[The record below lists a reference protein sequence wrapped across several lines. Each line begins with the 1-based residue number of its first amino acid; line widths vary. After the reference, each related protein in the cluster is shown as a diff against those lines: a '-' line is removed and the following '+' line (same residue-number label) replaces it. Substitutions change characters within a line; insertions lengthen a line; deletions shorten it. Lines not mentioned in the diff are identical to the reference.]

1 MKLGIRIVIVV
12 VGLVVAFTLSVTLFG
27 SWWRFPHMPT
37 AEEWS
42 ALFGASALG
51 ALFFAWHQIRQVDRS
66 NRELINTNELM
77 RRANVE
83 TIRPRVQVSLDT
95 TRTVNK
101 VRGGKVE
108 GNIFVSLKNIGAS
121 PAHDLRLT
129 VSPAFD
135 SLEKFFK
142 SGKKDLAMKALNE
155 VFDGSVRFSTL
166 RPGATYIWFL
176 GRAPEIFE
184 DENPFRRWRVEAR
197 FASTASSDEHVD
209 ISELDVDVEKRLE
222 LPVDPL
228 VRIGRDIEIVGD
240 RLKDLG
246 GRPSPTLTLADEAF
260 DALRQPRTRL
270 RIPRPRFRRS
280 RRRAG

>member
-1 MKLGIRIVIVV
+1 
-12 VGLVVAFTLSVTLFG
+12 
-27 SWWRFPHMPT
+27 MPT

-51 ALFFAWHQIRQVDRS
+51 ALFFAWHQIRQVDQS

-83 TIRPRVQVSLDT
+83 AIRPRVQVSLDT

-108 GNIFVSLKNIGAS
+108 GNIFVSVQNIGAS
-121 PAHDLRLT
+121 PAHDVRLS

-135 SLEKFFK
+135 SLERFFK
-142 SGKKDLAMKALNE
+142 PGKKDLAMQALND

-166 RPGATYIWFL
+166 RPGVTYIWFL
-176 GRAPEIFE
+176 GRAPEIFDE
-184 DENPFRRWRVEAR
+184 DNPFRRWRAQAR
-197 FASTASSDEHVD
+197 FSSSASNEEH
-209 ISELDVDVEKRLE
+209 LDVSEMDIDVEKRLE

-228 VRIGRDIEIVGD
+228 IRIGRDIEIVGD

-246 GRPSPTLTLADEAF
+246 NRASPVVTLTDEAF
-260 DALRQPRTRL
+260 DALHQSATPIRF
-270 RIPRPRFRRS
+270 PRPRMTRTRRL
-280 RRRAG
+280 R